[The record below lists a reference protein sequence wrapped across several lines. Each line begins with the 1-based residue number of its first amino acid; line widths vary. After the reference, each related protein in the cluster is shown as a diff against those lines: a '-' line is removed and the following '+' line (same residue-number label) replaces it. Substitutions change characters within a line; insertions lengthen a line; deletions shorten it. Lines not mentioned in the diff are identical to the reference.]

1 MTAATQ
7 VEAGPAEDKTALKIV
22 LCAPRGF
29 CAGVV
34 RAIEAVERAI
44 DRYGPPVYVRHEIV
58 HNRYVVESL
67 KAKGAVF
74 VEELSEIPDTSAPVI
89 FSAHGVPKSIPAE
102 AAARNFFAIDATC
115 PLVTKVH
122 REAEIHHKRGRKVL
136 LIGHAGHPEVVG
148 TMGQLPDGAVLL
160 VQSVEEVA
168 TLRVEDPKN
177 LAFVT
182 QTTLSLDDTAEIVAA
197 LKARRR

>member
-1 MTAATQ
+1 MTAATEAQ
-7 VEAGPAEDKTALKIV
+7 VRLADQKAALRIV

-44 DRYGPPVYVRHEIV
+44 ERFGPPVYVRHEIV

-74 VEELSEIPDTSAPVI
+74 VEELSEIPDTKAPVI

-102 AAARNFFAIDATC
+102 AAARNFFAMA
-115 PLVTKVH
+115 P
-122 REAEIHHKRGRKVL
+122 RSF
-136 LIGHAGHPEVVG
+136 
-148 TMGQLPDGAVLL
+148 Q
-160 VQSVEEVA
+160 
-168 TLRVEDPKN
+168 
-177 LAFVT
+177 
-182 QTTLSLDDTAEIVAA
+182 
-197 LKARRR
+197 